1 MGRRR
6 QHNGDLALSSD
17 QIPGL
22 GQNNIRPG
30 LVTLSA
36 GLARP
41 FANRQRMLLQ
51 TAKKGKLATD
61 PAGASKPVARKTAGG

>member
-30 LVTLSA
+30 LVTLRAS
-36 GLARP
+36 LARP
-41 FANRQRMLLQ
+41 FANRQ
-51 TAKKGKLATD
+51 GHATPD
-61 PAGASKPVARKTAGG
+61 RQKRQDRDGPDLS

>member
-17 QIPGL
+17 QIPGRAK
-22 GQNNIRPG
+22 NNIRPG
-30 LVTLSA
+30 LVTLDA

-41 FANRQRMLLQ
+41 FANRQWDATPDR
-51 TAKKGKLATD
+51 KKRQA
-61 PAGASKPVARKTAGG
+61 

>member
-22 GQNNIRPG
+22 GQNNIRLG
-30 LVTLSA
+30 LVTLNT

-41 FANRQRMLLQ
+41 FANRQQ
-51 TAKKGKLATD
+51 YAT
-61 PAGASKPVARKTAGG
+61 PGRPKRQA

>member
-1 MGRRR
+1 MGRRS
-6 QHNGDLALSSD
+6 QHNGDLSLSSD

-36 GLARP
+36 SLARP
-41 FANRQRMLLQ
+41 FANQQGDGTPDRQKRQDRDGPGL
-51 TAKKGKLATD
+51 
-61 PAGASKPVARKTAGG
+61 S

>member
-17 QIPGL
+17 QIPGRA
-22 GQNNIRPG
+22 QNNIRPG

-36 GLARP
+36 PFLPGLSHTGNA
-41 FANRQRMLLQ
+41 MLLQ
-51 TAKKGKLATD
+51 TAGKGKLETN
-61 PAGASKPVARKTAGG
+61 PAGRQYAGGEDSGR